1 MNQIKA
7 ILGGIGAFVTFAII
21 LAIPIPAIIG
31 LFVYLIL
38 IDNEDKK

>member
-7 ILGGIGAFVTFAII
+7 ILGGIGAFVAFAII